1 LKATPR
7 LLPPTQAK
15 SGQAPDYAKTSV
27 RDGGYVANF
36 MPRLLYAREKPPP
49 PYVLNI
55 WRDGPPNPN
64 KSFRG
69 GGKYVAGPGN
79 WNKIHRLSSPQ
90 LYRLRYKATAERMTR
105 NYITC
110 SFIREKIAL
119 LFYFRASAYIAR
131 DFGAAGIENS
141 FLYFQHAVCIGKT
154 RKFLPQN
161 STRSFENKTTL

>member
-1 LKATPR
+1 MWPISCPGCFTHGERAPPR
-7 LLPPTQAK
+7 
-15 SGQAPDYAKTSV
+15 YI
-27 RDGGYVANF
+27 
-36 MPRLLYAREKPPP
+36 
-49 PYVLNI
+49 LNI
-55 WRDGPPNPN
+55 WRDGPPNTN
-64 KSFRG
+64 KSFIRG

-79 WNKIHRLSSPQ
+79 RNEIHRLCSPQ

-131 DFGAAGIENS
+131 DFGVAGTENS
-141 FLYFQHAVCIGKT
+141 FLYFQHAVCTGKT

-161 STRSFENKTTL
+161 SIRSFENKSTL